1 MKQQMVSANEG
12 SLLDRE
18 DDEALENLSDT
29 ASEQVIRD
37 IADTQGTVLAMA
49 SEANVSLAMKT

>member
-49 SEANVSLAMKT
+49 S